1 MNNAPLSGLAA
12 VARQRI
18 FGLMPKAWK
27 ILVQIPRTGDEPP
40 KREYF
45 LVAMKDQSAALA
57 TLQFR
62 RPDLE
67 NAEFL
72 IRGEAAPDFVE
83 WLDVKDGQI
92 LSIMVV
98 A

>member
-1 MNNAPLSGLAA
+1 MRRTPGGPM
-12 VARQRI
+12 V
-18 FGLMPKAWK
+18 KAWK
-27 ILVQIPRTGDEPP
+27 ILAQIPLEGDAPP
-40 KREYF
+40 KKEYF

-92 LSIMVV
+92 LSIMVI

>member
-1 MNNAPLSGLAA
+1 
-12 VARQRI
+12 
-18 FGLMPKAWK
+18 MPKAWK
-27 ILVQIPRTGDEPP
+27 ILAQIPRTTGDEPP

-72 IRGEAAPDFVE
+72 IRGEAAPDLVE

>member
-1 MNNAPLSGLAA
+1 

-18 FGLMPKAWK
+18 FALMPKAWK
-27 ILVQIPRTGDEPP
+27 ILAQIPRSTGDEPP

-72 IRGEAAPDFVE
+72 IRGEAAPDLVE